1 MTRKH
6 TETAFEEAI
15 EAALL
20 SPEGRWQ
27 SGDAANFSRQLALD
41 ESVLFAFIED
51 TQAAEWRRLEA
62 IHRGN
67 ARQKF
72 LERLDKELASVGM
85 LEVLRN
91 GITDNGV
98 QFKLAYFKPV
108 HSLNPETERL
118 YNLNRLTVTR
128 QVKFSL
134 KNENSI
140 DLLLSLNGL
149 PVATVEL
156 KNQFTGQDT
165 ANAKR
170 QYIEDRDPAELLFQ
184 FKKRA
189 LVHFAVDTDEVYFT
203 TFLNRGKTR
212 FFPFNKG
219 VNRGAG
225 NPLNPNGHKTAY
237 LWEEIWQRDSWLD
250 IVGRFIHMET
260 ETKTEDGKKRKEER
274 IIFPRYHQLT
284 AVLQL
289 ENDAKTYGAGKNYL
303 IQHSAGSGKS
313 NSIAWLSYRLFSL
326 WSNNQKVFNSVVV
339 ITDRRVLDKQ
349 LQDTIYQFEHKT
361 GVVQK
366 IDQNTG
372 QLRDALISGSSIIIT
387 TLQKFPF
394 VLESIAR
401 LAKET
406 GADSG
411 ATLTKIAQNKYAV
424 IIDEAHSSQSGEST
438 KEMKSILGGKK
449 YEGKEGEETEDEADG
464 EDFIRQSIL
473 DRGKQPNI
481 SFFAFTAT
489 PKAKTLEVF
498 GENGEAS
505 HLYSMRQAIE
515 EGFILDVLKNYM
527 TYQTFFK
534 LSKAIEDDPE
544 VNKKK
549 ASRAIARFL
558 SLHPYNLAQK
568 TEVIVEHFRQ
578 ITSKKIGGKAKA
590 MVVTGSRLHA
600 VRYYFE
606 FKKYLKEK
614 GYSHIKP
621 LVAFSG
627 KVQDPDI
634 PNKSWTETELNGFGE
649 KELPER
655 FKTDEFQLLL
665 VADKYQTGFD
675 QPLLHTMYV
684 DKKLSGVKA
693 VQTLSRLNRIHTGK
707 EDTFVLD
714 FANDRE
720 EILQSFQPYYEI
732 TSLEEPSDPNRLYD
746 LKREIESAQVI
757 WQSEVDNFCR
767 EYYSKPNLH
776 QNKIHALLNAYVDPA
791 VDRFKVLEDEE
802 AKEDFKNSA
811 TSFVNAYSYLSQ
823 IMPFSDMDL
832 EKFYTYC
839 RFLLLK
845 LPKKNLNDRFKLK
858 DEVSLEYYRLQKI
871 NEGSIVLEP
880 NQEYKIK
887 APLEAGLPKGVD
899 EYTQL
904 SEIIQ
909 VLNERFGTDFTE
921 AERFNVEQIQHE
933 MANDAILI
941 KQALNNSFEVFKQ
954 GSSKEIFEKKVIE
967 RMSKNPE
974 FFDKILTDEKF
985 ANELFGYL
993 VKPVYQQIVQ
1003 GLRDRI

>member
-1 MTRKH
+1 MTRLH
-6 TETAFEEAI
+6 TETAFEDAI

-20 SPEGRWQ
+20 SAEGGWQ
-27 SGDAANFSRQLALD
+27 QGDAANFSRQLALD
-41 ESVLFAFIED
+41 ESVLFAFLEN
-51 TQAAEWRRLEA
+51 TQADQWRRLEA

-72 LERLDKELASVGM
+72 LERLDKELTAVGM
-85 LEVLRN
+85 LDVLRN

-98 QFKLAYFKPV
+98 QFKLAYFKPA

-118 YNLNRLTVTR
+118 YNLNRLTLTR
-128 QVKFSL
+128 QVKYSL

-149 PVATVEL
+149 PVAIVEL

-165 ANAKR
+165 ANAR
-170 QYIEDRDPAELLFQ
+170 QQFIEDRDPAELLFQ

-189 LVHFAVDTDEVYFT
+189 LVHFAVDTDEAYFT
-203 TFLNRGKTR
+203 TELKRGKTR

-219 VNRGAG
+219 FNNGAG
-225 NPLNPNGHKTAY
+225 NPLNPNGYKTAY

-250 IVGRFIHMET
+250 IVGRFIHLET

-284 AVLQL
+284 AVREL
-289 ENDAKTYGAGKNYL
+289 EADAKAHGTGKNYL

-326 WSNNQKVFNSVVV
+326 WANNQKVFNSVVV

-349 LQDTIYQFEHKT
+349 LQDTIFQFEHKT

-372 QLRDALISGSSIIIT
+372 QLRDALIEGNSIIIT

-406 GADSG
+406 GADAG
-411 ATLTKIAQNKYAV
+411 ATLSKIAQNKYAV

-449 YEGKEGEETEDEADG
+449 YEGKDSDESDDAPDD
-464 EDFIRQSIL
+464 EDFIRESIL
-473 DRGKQPNI
+473 DRGRQPNI

-489 PKAKTLEVF
+489 PKPKTLEVF

-527 TYQTFFK
+527 TYKTFFK

-549 ASRAIARFL
+549 AARAIGRFV
-558 SLHPYNLAQK
+558 SLHPHNLAQK
-568 TEVIVEHFRQ
+568 TEVMIEHFRQ
-578 ITSKKIGGKAKA
+578 VTSKKIGGKAKA

-600 VRYYFE
+600 VRYFFE

-614 GYSHIKP
+614 GYSDIKP

-693 VQTLSRLNRIHTGK
+693 VQTLSRLNRTHAGK

-720 EILQSFQPYYEI
+720 EILNSFQPYYEI
-732 TSLEEPSDPNRLYD
+732 TLLEEPSDPNRLYD
-746 LKREIESAQVI
+746 LKREIEGVQVI

-776 QNKIHALLNAYVDPA
+776 QNKIHALMNAYVDPA
-791 VDRFKVLEDEE
+791 VQRFAALDDEE
-802 AKEDFKNSA
+802 QKEDFKNSA

-823 IMPFSDMDL
+823 IMPFEDVDL

-871 NEGSIVLEP
+871 SEGSLVLEP
-880 NQEYKIK
+880 SAEYKLK
-887 APLEAGLPKGVD
+887 PPKEAGLPQGVD

-933 MANDAILI
+933 MANDEVLI

-954 GSSKEIFEKKVIE
+954 GSSWEVFNEAAI
-967 RMSKNPE
+967 RRAAKNSD
-974 FFDKILTDEKF
+974 FFTKILSDEKF
-985 ANELFGYL
+985 AKELFGYL

-1003 GLRDRI
+1003 GLRDRV